1 MVEIEKLRNGGGGG
15 GGEKEGERGG
25 ERGGRGGEKEGER
38 GKREKRKKEREGETV
53 KRKSWPSHHGRNSL
67 TFSSLEHMIFISE
80 SVSVVPVS
88 LATSIM
94 AAFSL
99 RPT

>member
-1 MVEIEKLRNGGGGG
+1 MVEIEKLR
-15 GGEKEGERGG
+15 RGG
-25 ERGGRGGEKEGER
+25 ERGGRG
-38 GKREKRKKEREGETV
+38 EREREEKKV
-53 KRKSWPSHHGRNSL
+53 KRKIWSGHRGKNNL

-80 SVSVVPVS
+80 SVSVVPVA